1 MTRLKTLPYRA
12 VIGWGLGTLPMA
24 IYFNAFNILALRF
37 FTDFVGI
44 TAASAGLLIGLSK
57 LYDAFSDPLM
67 GMLSDRT
74 KGRFGRRRPY
84 LLLGGILCGV
94 SLYVLFSTPAGMSG
108 TTALWYVGGVLLLY
122 ATSYT
127 IYNIPYM
134 AMPAEITRDSRQ
146 RSSMM
151 SWRVACIG
159 AGGLI
164 AGAFGPKVVAWAG
177 GGVAG
182 HSVMGMILGGLIVS
196 FSLLTFFLTSD
207 APAFTPSTN
216 QQRFTLRQNIATI
229 LSNRPYLLLLGLK
242 FFQLCGVAISSGT
255 LAFFTVWILGRTY
268 ADLGTIILFTSVGQ
282 IIGAPLWL
290 GVQRRIGSRFTFC
303 ASALVFCL
311 ISLSWL
317 LASADEA
324 FTITLARVF
333 LKGLATGGIL
343 LVGQSLL
350 PDTIEFDRL
359 STGQRREGVLSGFYT
374 TIEKLAF
381 AVGTALTGVY
391 LGASG
396 YLGMQSSATGGQSA
410 EAITAIY
417 YCQSVLPAT
426 FVAISALFIIRYSL
440 DQETL
445 QALRAKEGPSD

>member
-12 VIGWGLGTLPMA
+12 VVGWGLGTLPMA
-24 IYFNAFNILALRF
+24 IYFNAFNVLALRF

-44 TAASAGLLIGLSK
+44 AAASAGLLIGLSK

-74 KGRFGRRRPY
+74 NSRFGRRRPY
-84 LLLGGILCGV
+84 LLLGGLLCGV

-108 TTALWYVGGVLLLY
+108 TTALWYVGCVLLLY

-182 HSVMGMILGGLIVS
+182 HSVMGMFLGGLIVS
-196 FSLLTFFLTSD
+196 FSILTFFLTSD
-207 APAFTPSTN
+207 VPAFTPSTPK
-216 QQRFTLRQNIATI
+216 QRFTLRESLSTI
-229 LSNRPYLLLLGLK
+229 FSNRPYLLLLGLK
-242 FFQLCGVAISSGT
+242 FFQLSGVAISAGT
-255 LAFFTVWILGRTY
+255 LAFFTVWILGRNY

-282 IIGAPLWL
+282 ILGAALWL
-290 GVQRRIGSRFTFC
+290 AVQRRIGSRYTFFASSFLFC
-303 ASALVFCL
+303 A

-317 LASADEA
+317 LASADEVFA
-324 FTITLARVF
+324 ITLARVF
-333 LKGLATGGIL
+333 LKGLGAGGIL
-343 LVGQSLL
+343 LVSQSLL

-359 STGQRREGVLSGFYT
+359 STGLRREGVLSGVYT

-396 YLGMQSSATGGQSA
+396 YLGMQNPVTGEQSA
-410 EAITAIY
+410 EAIRAIY
-417 YCQSVLPAT
+417 YCQSVLPAAL
-426 FVAISALFIIRYSL
+426 VAISALFIIRYRL
-440 DQETL
+440 DEKML
-445 QALRAKEGPSD
+445 RALRTEADPND